1 MVSSVGPLVSI
12 SRSSLAS
19 DIQDSHTGILILVF
33 DSVAAM
39 HTAPGILK
47 ARFYEVYVREPG
59 VLA

>member
-1 MVSSVGPLVSI
+1 MVSSVGLLVSI

-19 DIQDSHTGILILVF
+19 DIQDSHTGILVL